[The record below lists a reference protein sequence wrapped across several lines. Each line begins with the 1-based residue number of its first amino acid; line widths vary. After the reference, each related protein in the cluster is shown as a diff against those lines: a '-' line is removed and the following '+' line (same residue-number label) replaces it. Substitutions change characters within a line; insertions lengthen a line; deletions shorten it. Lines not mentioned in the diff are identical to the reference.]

1 MQPKN
6 RRYRCDMS
14 YPKLFAA
21 LLVLAP
27 IVATPAQTVSTTSLV
42 GTWKLTAANKILP
55 NGTEVADYGAAPE
68 GMAVFNAD
76 SSYMLEIYR
85 AERLKFANNDRAHG
99 TPEEYKDAVI
109 STSCHFGHYS
119 VDTTKHTITFQIE
132 RATYPNWDRT
142 TRSSEFKLMGDTLSW
157 RVPARPDGSIPV
169 TYLQRVHP

>member
-1 MQPKN
+1 
-6 RRYRCDMS
+6 MS
-14 YPKLFAA
+14 YSKLLAT

-27 IVATPAQTVSTTSLV
+27 ITTTSAQTVANTSLA

-55 NGTEVADYGAAPE
+55 DGTEVADYGAAPE

-76 SSYMLEIYR
+76 GSYMLEIYR

-99 TPEEYKDAVI
+99 TPEEYKDAAL

-119 VDTTKHTITFQIE
+119 VDVAKGKIIFNIE

-142 TRSSEFKLMGDTLSW
+142 SRASDFKLVGDTLSW
-157 RVPARPDGSIPV
+157 RVPARPDGSVPV
-169 TYLQRVHP
+169 TYLQRVHQ